1 MVKTGFSVLM
11 LAACSFTQSAV
22 AACADGANSTSS
34 TNRTIRADST
44 GNIGSAAR
52 NVAVL
57 RSPDRHISVTLQAG
71 SGGTLRYSIARDGR
85 PVLLPSQLGLQLQG
99 ADLSQQLSV
108 CGISRALAVHERY
121 SMAVGK
127 RRQISYR
134 ALEQTTTVSNPAGQR
149 MEISFRVSNDGVAF
163 RYRVREASLARKQL
177 LAEQTSFALPAA
189 TRAWLQPMS
198 VAQTG
203 WNGTNP
209 SYEEHY
215 QMDIAAGSAA
225 PTQAGW
231 VFPALFRAGANW
243 LAISEAG
250 MDGSYQASRLAP
262 RSDGAEYRIGQPMA
276 AEVYTGGG
284 LLADVAGTLTTPWRV
299 LALGSLKTVTD
310 STLGTDLAAPAI
322 PFPPALVQPGHAS
335 WSWALLKDDA
345 TVYEVQ
351 KKFIDYAAD
360 MHWDYTLIDADWDRK
375 IGYDKVRELVQ
386 YAATKQ
392 VGILLWYNSSGAW
405 NTTEYTPKSQLLTHA
420 QRVAEFERLRAIGV
434 KGVKI
439 DFFGGDGQSMI
450 AYYTDILRDAAAA
463 GLLVNFH
470 GATLPRGWSRTYPN
484 LMTMEAVRGLEFTT
498 FEQVDED
505 RMPAHAAMLP
515 FTRNLFDPMDFTPMV
530 FGSIPNIRRSAS
542 NGFELATSVLY
553 LSGIQHFAET
563 PEGMAGV
570 PAYVKQLLQELPRSW
585 DDSRLLD
592 GYPGQ
597 YVVMAR
603 RAGQHWY
610 IAGINAG
617 ASARTVTLD
626 LSFAQHQQ
634 GSIISDGAAERSF
647 EQRPLKAGKRIELTI
662 QPRGGFLIQL

>member
-1 MVKTGFSVLM
+1 MVKTVFPVLM
-11 LAACSFTQSAV
+11 LAASTLVQ
-22 AACADGANSTSS
+22 AAAAERITERKAERTNADLT
-34 TNRTIRADST
+34 
-44 GNIGSAAR
+44 
-52 NVAVL
+52 VL
-57 RSPDRHISVTLQAG
+57 RSPDRHISVALQSGA
-71 SGGTLRYSIARDGR
+71 GGTLHYSVMRDGQ
-85 PVLLPSQLGLQLQG
+85 PVLLPSRLGLQLHG

-108 CGISRALAVHERY
+108 SRISPVHSVQDQY
-121 SMAVGK
+121 QMAVGK

-134 ALEQTTTVSNPAGQR
+134 AQEQTATVRNAAGQS
-149 MEISFRVSNDGVAF
+149 MEICFRVSNDGVAF
-163 RYRVREASLARKQL
+163 RYRVQEAALARKRL
-177 LAEQTSFALPAA
+177 IAEQTTFALPSGA
-189 TRAWLQPMS
+189 RAWLQPMS

-203 WNGTNP
+203 WKGTNP

-215 QMDIAAGSAA
+215 QMDIAAASAA
-225 PTQAGW
+225 PTAAGW
-231 VFPALFRAGANW
+231 VFPALFKAGANW
-243 LAISEAG
+243 LAVSEAG
-250 MDGSYQASRLAP
+250 MDGSYQAARLAQN
-262 RSDGAEYRIGQPMA
+262 SEGGVYSIGQPMA

-299 LALGSLKTVTD
+299 LALGTLKTVTD
-310 STLGTDLAAPAI
+310 STLGTDLAAPAVA
-322 PFPPALVQPGHAS
+322 FPPALVQPGHAS

-386 YAATKQ
+386 YAASKQ

-405 NTTEYTPKSQLLTHA
+405 NTTEYSPKSQLLTHE
-420 QRVAEFERLRAIGV
+420 QRVAEFRRLREMGV

-450 AYYTDILRDAAAA
+450 AYYVDILRDAADA

-470 GATLPRGWSRTYPN
+470 GATLPRGWARTYPN
-484 LMTMEAVRGLEFTT
+484 LMTMEAVRGMEFTT

-505 RMPAHAAMLP
+505 KMPAHAAMLP

-530 FGSIPNIRRSAS
+530 FGDIPNIRRSAS
-542 NGFELATSVLY
+542 NGFELATAVLY

-570 PAYVKQLLQELPRSW
+570 PPYVKQLLQDLPRSW
-585 DDSRLLD
+585 DDSHLLD

-617 ASARTVTLD
+617 DSARSVTLD
-626 LSFAQHQQ
+626 LSFARHKQ
-634 GSIISDGAAERSF
+634 GSIISDGAGERSF
-647 EQRPLKAGKRIELTI
+647 VQQAIKAGKQVEITI
-662 QPRGGFLIQL
+662 KPHGGFLIQL